1 MHASRVLHDSLTFLF
16 KCDMGLSGGFYHTVH
31 ASRVLHDSLTFLFK
45 CDMVLNVS
53 LYKIY
58 KLRVF
63 CTIKMILLKAI

>member
-1 MHASRVLHDSLTFLF
+1 MHTSCVWHD
-16 KCDMGLSGGFYHTVH
+16 G
-31 ASRVLHDSLTFLFK
+31 LTFLFK